1 MPWRTSCTSFLLLL
15 LLLAL
20 GAAWRAE
27 GQQAEDAPGCFS
39 RSVNVSTDRPTYSN
53 ATATAQC
60 GVMEVMGGTDRV
72 WVGRGLHQ
80 DDLDQAL
87 QFGLTQSMDLHYS
100 GNLYWN
106 DGSHSG
112 SLSGVSDSYAG
123 VRYRFSQQTHVVPSF
138 GLFYTVKVPTAS
150 PLFGM
155 STGRYDH
162 FLSLL
167 VSKDLP
173 KVHLDFNVTEQVEG
187 RQGASGFDRNDAYV
201 LFATTPITK
210 TLSLLGGAYGFSG
223 LNATTPAYAVSS
235 VGLDWQVS
243 RRLIL
248 DTSMDEGV
256 TSAAPRKR
264 LGFGFTYAYANVY
277 GLFHQPHTPV
287 W

>member
-1 MPWRTSCTSFLLLL
+1 MQWSTTLTYGLPVVLLLL
-15 LLLAL
+15 S
-20 GAAWRAE
+20 GEGQRAA

-39 RSVNVSTDRPTYSN
+39 RSISVSTDRPTYSN

-60 GVMEVMGGTDRV
+60 GVMEVMGGMDRV

-87 QFGLTQSMDLHYS
+87 QFGLTPSMDLHYS

-106 DGSHSG
+106 DGGHSG

-123 VRYRFSQQTHVVPSF
+123 VRYRFTQQTHWMPSF
-138 GLFYTVKVPTAS
+138 GAFYTVKVPTAS

-162 FLSLL
+162 FLSAL

-187 RQGASGFDRNDAYV
+187 RQSASGFDRNDAYV
-201 LFATTPITK
+201 LFASTPITPK
-210 TLSLLGGAYGFSG
+210 LSLLGGAYGFGG
-223 LNATTPAYAVSS
+223 LNASTPAYAVSS
-235 VGLDWQVS
+235 VGVDWQVS
-243 RRLIL
+243 RTLIL
-248 DTSMDEGV
+248 DASMDEGV

-277 GLFHQPHTPV
+277 GLFHQAHTPV